1 VVAVINVSVINGL
14 VFNSS
19 HFSEVDGLQLMA
31 ISKIGMVCCDNFI
44 IIIISFSSQN
54 LMLGSSF
61 EMMRSLTVMI
71 SGCVMNVMFVFGD
84 F

>member
-1 VVAVINVSVINGL
+1 
-14 VFNSS
+14 
-19 HFSEVDGLQLMA
+19 
-31 ISKIGMVCCDNFI
+31 
-44 IIIISFSSQN
+44 
-54 LMLGSSF
+54 MLGSSF